1 MDPLSVTAAVVGLV
15 EAILH
20 GSKRLFEFIDALQEA
35 PKDIATLSTDLKA
48 FYEILGVLKG
58 MQDELTRNNSLCD
71 WLQTPLENC
80 LDVFDEFTVTL
91 HTYTQTIKDGSRKI
105 RRLKNITWAF
115 REKETQLFKD
125 TIVTYKASLSIA
137 VGALTL

>member
-1 MDPLSVTAAVVGLV
+1 VVGLV

-20 GSKRLFEFIDALQEA
+20 GSKRLFEFIDGLQGA
-35 PKDIATLSTDLKA
+35 PKDIARLSTDLKA
-48 FYEILGVLKG
+48 FYEVLGVLKG

-71 WLQTPLENC
+71 GLQTLLEKC

-91 HTYTQTIKDGSRKI
+91 HTYTQTTRDGSRKI
-105 RRLKNITWAF
+105 RRWKNIAWAF
-115 REKETQLFKD
+115 REKKTQRFKD
-125 TIVTYKASLSIA
+125 SIVTYKASLSIA

>member
-20 GSKRLFEFIDALQEA
+20 GSKRLFEFIDALQAA

-48 FYEILGVLKG
+48 FYEVLGVLKG

-80 LDVFDEFTVTL
+80 LDAFDEFTVTL
-91 HTYTQTIKDGSRKI
+91 HTYTQTTKDGSRKI

-125 TIVTYKASLSIA
+125 TIVTYKASLSIT

>member
-1 MDPLSVTAAVVGLV
+1 MEPLSVTAAVVGLV
-15 EAILH
+15 GSILH
-20 GSKRLFEFIDALQEA
+20 GSKRLFVFIDGLQGA

-48 FYEILGVLKG
+48 FYEVLGVLMG

-80 LDVFDEFTVTL
+80 LGVFEEFTFTL
-91 HTYTQTIKDGSRKI
+91 HTYTQTTGDGSRKI
-105 RRLKNITWAF
+105 RRWKNIAWAF

>member
-1 MDPLSVTAAVVGLV
+1 MDPLSATAAVVGLV
-15 EAILH
+15 GAILH
-20 GSKRLFEFIDALQEA
+20 GSKRLFEFIDGLRGA

-48 FYEILGVLKG
+48 FYEVLGVLKG

-71 WLQTPLENC
+71 WLHTPLENC
-80 LDVFDEFTVTL
+80 LDIFDEFTVTL
-91 HTYTQTIKDGSRKI
+91 HTYTQTTRDGSRKI
-105 RRLKNITWAF
+105 RRWKNIAWAF
-115 REKETQLFKD
+115 REKETQLFKN